1 MKTTLDYLLN
11 LVLNFNIRETYY
23 ATVLQN
29 IYTGTVKVYTI
40 NIKTK
45 QHLLVKNHFKTIQLF
60 WRYALK
66 FSHKDALKSDN
77 ELAFMHIKI
86 SVFFSILEL
95 IGSFLYIIWQRYFFM
110 TSICKSNL
118 LNTGLRDFNTSIY
131 KISTRI
137 ENIHRG
143 GGGGATTLHR
153 VVTFPLQKKGLKII
167 ALFPT

>member
-77 ELAFMHIKI
+77 ELAFMYIKI
-86 SVFFSILEL
+86 SVFFNSWIDWFFSLYNMTKVFFHDIYMQIKL
-95 IGSFLYIIWQRYFFM
+95 IKHRLAWFQYVDIQNKHTYRKYTQG
-110 TSICKSNL
+110 
-118 LNTGLRDFNTSIY
+118 GG
-131 KISTRI
+131 
-137 ENIHRG
+137 RG
-143 GGGGATTLHR
+143 GGLRPYTVSWLFH
-153 VVTFPLQKKGLKII
+153 FKKRGWKL
-167 ALFPT
+167 

>member
-77 ELAFMHIKI
+77 ELAFMYIKI
-86 SVFFSILEL
+86 SVFFNSWIDWFFSLYNMTKVFFHDIYMQIKL
-95 IGSFLYIIWQRYFFM
+95 IKHRLAWFQYVDIQNKHTHRKYTQGGWGG
-110 TSICKSNL
+110 
-118 LNTGLRDFNTSIY
+118 GLRPYTVSWLFHF
-131 KISTRI
+131 KK
-137 ENIHRG
+137 RG
-143 GGGGATTLHR
+143 WKL
-153 VVTFPLQKKGLKII
+153 
-167 ALFPT
+167 